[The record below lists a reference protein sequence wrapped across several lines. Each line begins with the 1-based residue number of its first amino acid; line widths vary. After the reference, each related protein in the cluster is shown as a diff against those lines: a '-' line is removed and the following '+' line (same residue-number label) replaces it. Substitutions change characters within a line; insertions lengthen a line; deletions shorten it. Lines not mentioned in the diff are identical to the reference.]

1 MRWSR
6 RSTTT
11 PTSRIPA
18 APWWASSR
26 TKKRTPCSNSAP
38 RTAAAPSSNQSPASW
53 VRRRWNRRSI
63 TSPTGARRNGPA
75 ARTRPAMTWADCT
88 ATARTS
94 TPRWDRSTGPPPTS
108 PPRATSTSTAP
119 FEWGVRRRPGSSPPP
134 TAPRPAAKAGT
145 HVPIRKPFSQRNRE
159 VGQMRYVVGYSAN
172 ARGRDAVNLAVSL
185 ARGRGASL
193 DLVVAIPDAGVFNA
207 AHAPAAGYD
216 SYLHQQAS
224 EWLDEALALVPA
236 DVPAQTHIRSGESDA
251 QTLIEACDEFQADML
266 IIGATSHGLF
276 KRFTV
281 GSVAS
286 ALLHAATVPV
296 ALAPHGYH
304 RREALT
310 RVSCGLGDRPGAEEL
325 LDYAVSMATNRHVPL
340 RVVSLLELDGGDAAG
355 AAGAA
360 DAARD
365 YAAEHL
371 AAALP
376 GGGQQAGQQPKTEVA

>member
-1 MRWSR
+1 
-6 RSTTT
+6 
-11 PTSRIPA
+11 
-18 APWWASSR
+18 
-26 TKKRTPCSNSAP
+26 
-38 RTAAAPSSNQSPASW
+38 
-53 VRRRWNRRSI
+53 
-63 TSPTGARRNGPA
+63 
-75 ARTRPAMTWADCT
+75 
-88 ATARTS
+88 
-94 TPRWDRSTGPPPTS
+94 
-108 PPRATSTSTAP
+108 
-119 FEWGVRRRPGSSPPP
+119 
-134 TAPRPAAKAGT
+134 
-145 HVPIRKPFSQRNRE
+145 
-159 VGQMRYVVGYSAN
+159 MRYVVGYSAN
-172 ARGRDAVNLAVSL
+172 ARGRDPVNLAVSL

-224 EWLDEALALVPA
+224 EWLDEALTLVPA

-266 IIGATSHGLF
+266 IIGATSNGLF

-325 LDYAVSMATNRHVPL
+325 LDFAVSMAVNREVPL
-340 RVVSLLELDGGDAAG
+340 RVVSLLTLDDGDSAD
-355 AAGAA
+355 AA

-365 YAAEHL
+365 YASKHL

-376 GGGQQAGQQPKTEVA
+376 ATASGGSLAGQADVVVAQGRSVEEAVDRLEWEPGEVLLIGSSRLARNRSIFLGSTANRILRALPVPMIVVPSDYELKNLSHSTSNDTSREARA

>member
-1 MRWSR
+1 
-6 RSTTT
+6 
-11 PTSRIPA
+11 
-18 APWWASSR
+18 
-26 TKKRTPCSNSAP
+26 
-38 RTAAAPSSNQSPASW
+38 
-53 VRRRWNRRSI
+53 
-63 TSPTGARRNGPA
+63 
-75 ARTRPAMTWADCT
+75 
-88 ATARTS
+88 
-94 TPRWDRSTGPPPTS
+94 
-108 PPRATSTSTAP
+108 
-119 FEWGVRRRPGSSPPP
+119 
-134 TAPRPAAKAGT
+134 
-145 HVPIRKPFSQRNRE
+145 
-159 VGQMRYVVGYSAN
+159 MRYVVGYSAN

-224 EWLDEALALVPA
+224 EWLDEALAMVPA
-236 DVPAQTHIRSGESDA
+236 DVPAKAHIRSGESDA

-266 IIGATSHGLF
+266 IIGATSNGLF

-325 LDYAVSMATNRHVPL
+325 LDFAVSMAVNREVPL
-340 RVVSLLELDGGDAAG
+340 RVVSLLTLDDGDSADAAE
-355 AAGAA
+355 
-360 DAARD
+360 AARD
-365 YAAEHL
+365 YASKHL

-376 GGGQQAGQQPKTEVA
+376 ATASGGSLAGQAGVVVAQGRSVEEAVDRLEWEPGEVLLIGSSRLARNRSIFLGSTANRILRALPVPMIVVPSDYQLKNLSHSTSNDTSREARA

>member
-1 MRWSR
+1 
-6 RSTTT
+6 
-11 PTSRIPA
+11 
-18 APWWASSR
+18 
-26 TKKRTPCSNSAP
+26 
-38 RTAAAPSSNQSPASW
+38 
-53 VRRRWNRRSI
+53 
-63 TSPTGARRNGPA
+63 
-75 ARTRPAMTWADCT
+75 
-88 ATARTS
+88 
-94 TPRWDRSTGPPPTS
+94 
-108 PPRATSTSTAP
+108 
-119 FEWGVRRRPGSSPPP
+119 
-134 TAPRPAAKAGT
+134 
-145 HVPIRKPFSQRNRE
+145 
-159 VGQMRYVVGYSAN
+159 MRYVVGYSAN

-266 IIGATSHGLF
+266 IIGATSNGLF

-325 LDYAVSMATNRHVPL
+325 LDFAVSMAVNREVPL
-340 RVVSLLELDGGDAAG
+340 RVVSLLTLDDGDSAD
-355 AAGAA
+355 AA

-365 YAAEHL
+365 YASKHL

-376 GGGQQAGQQPKTEVA
+376 ATASGGSLAGQADVVVAQGRSVEEAVDRLEWEPGEVLLIGSSRLARNRSIFLGSTANRILRALPVPMIVVPSDYELKNLSHSTSNDTSREARA